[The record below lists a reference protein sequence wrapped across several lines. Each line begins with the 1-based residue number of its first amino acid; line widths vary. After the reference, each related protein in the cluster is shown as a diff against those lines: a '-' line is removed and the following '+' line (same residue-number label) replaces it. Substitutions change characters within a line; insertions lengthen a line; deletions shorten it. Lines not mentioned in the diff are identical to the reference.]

1 MATGR
6 NRQESRNRARARNR
20 FRARG
25 SGKKHWL
32 SRPGSWIAIGATW
45 GVMAGAVFFVSGLAA
60 FQAGLTDVGIGY
72 MVLTAV
78 FPPGTAIAGWWMGRG
93 TDPREGRTD

>member
-32 SRPGSWIAIGATW
+32 SRPGSWIAIGATGG
-45 GVMAGAVFFVSGLAA
+45 GVMAGAVFFVSGLA
-60 FQAGLTDVGIGY
+60 L
-72 MVLTAV
+72 
-78 FPPGTAIAGWWMGRG
+78 FPPGTAIMGWWMGRG
-93 TDPREGRTD
+93 TDPREGGTD